1 MGRRRAVVAT
11 AYHEAGH
18 AVAYYVVR
26 TVWGYRVPQV
36 RSATIVPEGDTLG
49 HVAPFPMPSFRP
61 DVANSSPRTV
71 LRVHGMIVISLAG
84 ALAESRYRGRS
95 TTRGA
100 GTGTPPTWRGAC
112 VAMLAR

>member
-26 TVWGYRVPQV
+26 TVWGYRVPPV
-36 RSATIVPEGDTLG
+36 RGATIVPEGDTLG
-49 HVAPFPMPSFRP
+49 HVAPFPRPSFRP

-84 ALAESRYRGRS
+84 G
-95 TTRGA
+95 TRRKSLPWTVDD
-100 GTGTPPTWRGAC
+100 TGGGHRPR
-112 VAMLAR
+112 